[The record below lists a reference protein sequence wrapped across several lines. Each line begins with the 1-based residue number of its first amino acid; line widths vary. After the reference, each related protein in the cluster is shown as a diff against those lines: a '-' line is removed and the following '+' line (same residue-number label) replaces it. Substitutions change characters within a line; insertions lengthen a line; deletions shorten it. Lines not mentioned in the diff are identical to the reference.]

1 MEIIKKKHYL
11 WGPSGVMTSDCTIS
25 KFWDRISSSQRRNIY
40 KKYGQPV
47 FHISPNV
54 KIIHWALR

>member
-1 MEIIKKKHYL
+1 MNWHIYRIQIHVYVLEYI
-11 WGPSGVMTSDCTIS
+11 M
-25 KFWDRISSSQRRNIY
+25 FWDRISSSQRRNIY